1 MSYHGQH
8 LLNFSSK
15 IFNLNM
21 LEIEQLSFDEIII
34 ETCKISFSAQI
45 EYGLRPNSSK
55 KND

>member
-1 MSYHGQH
+1 
-8 LLNFSSK
+8 
-15 IFNLNM
+15 M

-55 KND
+55 KMIKI